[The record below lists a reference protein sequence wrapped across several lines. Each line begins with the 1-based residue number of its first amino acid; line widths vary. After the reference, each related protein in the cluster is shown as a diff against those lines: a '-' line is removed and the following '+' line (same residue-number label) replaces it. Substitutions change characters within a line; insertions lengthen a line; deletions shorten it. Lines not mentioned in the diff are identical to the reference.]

1 MSTIVVVRKNGIAA
15 IGADTLTKVG
25 YTRQSAKYVTNS
37 SKIIQVGQTYI
48 AITGAGSGPLILER
62 YFSQLEEQPQFDS
75 LQAIYEASRLLHIA
89 LKGDYFLNPSEGT
102 DAAFESSQFQ
112 YQIANCHG
120 IFGVYSQR
128 AVEEYSRFD
137 GGGSG
142 ADIALGAMHAVYDL
156 DLNADEIARAGL
168 MAAAEFDD
176 STGEPIEIKTIQL
189 KQK

>member
-15 IGADTLTKVG
+15 IGADTLTKIG

-48 AITGAGSGPLILER
+48 AITGSGCGPLILER
-62 YFSQLEEQPQFDS
+62 FFSQLEAQPQFDS
-75 LQAIYEASRLLHIA
+75 LQAIYETARLLHIA
-89 LKGDYFLNPSEGT
+89 LKGDFFLNPNEGT

-112 YQIANCHG
+112 YQIANSHG

-137 GGGSG
+137 GSGSG
-142 ADIALGAMHAVYDL
+142 ADIALGAMHAVYDS
-156 DLNADEIARAGL
+156 DLTAEEIARAGL

-176 STGEPIEIKTIQL
+176 STGEPIEIKTIKL
-189 KQK
+189 KPK